1 MIDPRGTKQV
11 SSEAEI
17 NAENVVSMAMEDLL
31 GKDQNGLE
39 RELQRELKEVMVEW
53 RQKKLACL

>member
-31 GKDQNGLE
+31 GKDRNGLE